1 MCVKI
6 QTFLI
11 FPHIKIKKLLQLRDN
26 CIFSLKCFRYKGNF
40 YPKSFRYKG
49 NFYPKSFRY
58 KGNFYPKSFRYKG
71 NFYIFTNNKLI
82 ISCPSKTN

>member
-58 KGNFYPKSFRYKG
+58 KGNFY
-71 NFYIFTNNKLI
+71 IFTNNKLI